1 MALFSMLVSEL
12 QQSLQLINNQGVT
25 FVHLLHF

>member
-12 QQSLQLINNQGVT
+12 QQSLQLINNQAVT